1 MAVHTYIGARYVP
14 KFVGVYDPTQ
24 SYEALDVVDNGSGT
38 SYIAKIPTPAG
49 TPLTDPDHWFL
60 YGASSGAIIQLQN
73 DMIQAQNDILA
84 LDGQVDAI
92 EDALERNLLIIG
104 NSYVDYGCA
113 DVLAADFANAYK
125 YTAGGVGF
133 VTYTGHS
140 DTFETLLDA
149 AIADASLDNDK
160 ITDILFVSAV
170 GDGRAYDENSA
181 SYESS
186 VATTLAS
193 MKTKIAASFT
203 NCKNV
208 RVTHAESRN
217 VGYASGLCKYATM
230 YILHQIFKRVFD
242 KSGFEYIGWSG
253 FNSFFV
259 AADFQADN
267 YHPSV
272 DGALAI
278 GERIRQSWNNSL
290 EYKTLHGQGNV
301 TAKYTATATVNVEY
315 DISPDDVALH
325 IRRINCTNGGAIT
338 LARNDMLVTGA
349 AFPTPIPCPPVPIVV
364 IAPLVDNGAGTVHD
378 TLYLGMVDD
387 AGDGIFGIQRLNTVT
402 VSTAGDSALYSVG
415 TQDISYKIYA

>member
-73 DMIQAQNDILA
+73 DMLQAQHDILA
-84 LDGQVDAI
+84 LDGEIQTL
-92 EDALERNLLIIG
+92 EDDLERNLLIIG
-104 NSYVDYGCA
+104 NSYVSYGCA
-113 DVLAADFANAYK
+113 DVLAADFEHSYK
-125 YTAGGVGF
+125 YTEGGVGF
-133 VTYTGHS
+133 VTYTNHS
-140 DTFETLLDA
+140 STFETLLDA
-149 AIADASLDNDK
+149 AIADANLDNDK
-160 ITDILFVSAV
+160 ITDIIFVSAV
-170 GDGRAYDENSA
+170 GDGRAYDENS
-181 SYESS
+181 SYVSS
-186 VATTLAS
+186 LTTTITS
-193 MKTKIAASFT
+193 MKTKIAASFI

-217 VGYASGLCKYATM
+217 VGYVSGLCKYATL
-230 YILHQIFKRVFD
+230 YILHQIFKRIFD

-259 AADFQADN
+259 SADFQADH

-272 DGALAI
+272 DGARAI

-301 TAKYTATATVNVEY
+301 TAKYTATATINVEY
-315 DISPDDVALH
+315 DISPDDVSLH

-349 AFPTPIPCPPVPIVV
+349 AFPIPIPCPAVPITM
-364 IAPLVDNGAGTVHD
+364 IAPLLNNSNGTVHD
-378 TLYLGMVDD
+378 FLNLGMVDD
-387 AGDGIFGIQRLNTVT
+387 AGDGIFGIQRTNTAT
-402 VSTAGDSALYSVG
+402 VLTAGDSQLYSVG
-415 TQDISYKIYA
+415 LQNLSYKIYG